1 MKFHYKI
8 VKSYTITRLYLTR
21 EFNHRPH
28 QQKQQH
34 EYMTKTNHHLYRR
47 QYKLLASKP
56 LVIIRSLITVVIIS
70 LLSSNIGYS
79 TRQHLHRSI

>member
-56 LVIIRSLITVVIIS
+56 LVIIRSLITVVHYQFIVKQYRLFHTTTS
-70 LLSSNIGYS
+70 P
-79 TRQHLHRSI
+79 